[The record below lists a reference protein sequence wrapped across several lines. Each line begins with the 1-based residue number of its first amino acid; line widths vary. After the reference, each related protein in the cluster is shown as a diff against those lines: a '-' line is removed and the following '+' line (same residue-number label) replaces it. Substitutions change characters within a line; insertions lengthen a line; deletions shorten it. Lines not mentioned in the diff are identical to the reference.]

1 MQAMVLRAHGGPEVL
16 QLETIPTQEP
26 GAGENTST
34 DRRERQTAMAERVR
48 PERVAEEFATNFAS
62 RGEVGAAFA
71 AVRDGE
77 LVVDLW
83 GGIADPATGRAWER
97 DTLQLV
103 FSGAKGLVAACVL
116 LLIQREAIELEAPV
130 ARYWP
135 EFAANGKERVK
146 VSHLLSHSA
155 GLAVWTEKI
164 TTPDLYDWDKVT
176 SLLAAQAPWWEPGTA
191 SGYHAITQGYLIGE
205 VVRRITGKSIGTFF
219 REEIAEPLDAD
230 FHIGHGP
237 EHDHR
242 ISDLIPPPAGGD
254 LADGDF
260 EPSELLTN
268 FLTNPGLDPL
278 DTRTRAWRAAEI
290 PAAGGH
296 GNGRSIAEI
305 HTLLANG
312 GVAKGKRLMSEAGAR
327 KALEPLISGEDLL
340 MGMPVTY
347 AHGFGIGSGLGGD
360 LAEVKRPDS
369 IFWGGYGGSLA
380 LIDMK
385 ARTSFGY
392 AMNKMGLS
400 TVGDERTAA
409 LAKAMWAGLEG

>member
-1 MQAMVLRAHGGPEVL
+1 MSDVVSDVPV
-16 QLETIPTQEP
+16 
-26 GAGENTST
+26 AGFT
-34 DRRERQTAMAERVR
+34 DEK
-48 PERVAEEFATNFAS
+48 FA
-62 RGEVGAAFA
+62 G
-71 AVRDGE
+71 VRDAFEENLRSGADLGASVAITLEGE
-77 LVVDLW
+77 TVVDLW
-83 GGIADPATGRAWER
+83 GGWADAER
-97 DTLQLV
+97 TQPWQKDTIV
-103 FSGAKGLVAACVL
+103 NVYSTTKTMAALTAL
-116 LLIQREAIELEAPV
+116 LLADRGQLDLDAPV

-409 LAKAMWAGLEG
+409 LAKAMWAALEA